1 MAAQPADLNAL
12 TELFNHSVRQAA
24 MRQMSIVDLFSAT
37 GQMQAAGQR
46 PMANELYKHWIAH
59 NSDSPLAHAVYFNYG
74 VGLTDVRDLA
84 GAINAFREAIRLK
97 PDFLPPYINLGR
109 ALEDSGQ
116 GGRAVQQWLALCQR
130 LPDINGETVGHKLTA
145 FHQSARV
152 LEGGNMDAPAE
163 DALRQSLDID
173 CNQPEAVQHYIS
185 LRQRQCKWP
194 VIAPWERVSRKALL
208 KSISSLSLSNLA
220 DDPMFQLAR
229 AYHYA
234 RHHIGMPKPM
244 AHLPAPKAEKRKIR
258 IGYISSDLRE
268 HAVGFAM
275 TDVMEQHDREN
286 FEIYAYYCGISR
298 TDATQQRTMKA
309 VDHWFDINGLD
320 DDTAAAKIKADGID
334 ILIDLNGYTKDAR
347 TKVFARR
354 PAPINVNWFGF
365 PGTMGTPYHHYIIAD
380 ETIIPKGQEK
390 YYSEKVMRLPCY
402 QPNDRKRVVSQR
414 KPTRAEAGLPENAFV
429 YCSLNGSQKIT
440 PRTFQRWMA
449 VLARVP
455 NSVLWLLSAGNGAD
469 DALKKAAQ
477 EMGVDSKR
485 LVFAGK
491 MPNPDHL
498 ARYQLADLFLDNLP
512 YGAHTTGADSLWMNV
527 PILTLPGR
535 SFAARVCASL
545 VRAAGVPELECSS
558 AQEYIDRAVEYA
570 MNSEKL
576 KAVKAKLAANRD
588 TCTLFDTP
596 KLVRNLEEL
605 YRDMWAEYQRG
616 ELPKPDL
623 RNMDIYH
630 DIAVELE
637 VENMDALS
645 DEQYEALYNEKL
657 AERHAS
663 YPVESD
669 VRMWSGEE
677 PEAKPAASSAAK
689 SRRAVA

>member
-1 MAAQPADLNAL
+1 MAGQAADLNAL
-12 TELFNHSVRQAA
+12 TELFNQSLRRAV
-24 MRQMSIVDLFSAT
+24 MGQMSIVDLF
-37 GQMQAAGQR
+37 GAAGQLQGGGQKQ
-46 PMANELYKHWIAH
+46 MANELYKTWIAH
-59 NSDSPLAHAVYFNYG
+59 NSENPLAHAVYFNYG

-116 GGRAVQQWLALCQR
+116 GGRAVQQWMALCQR

-145 FHQSARV
+145 FHQAARV
-152 LEGGNMDAPAE
+152 LEAGNLDAQAE
-163 DALRQSLDID
+163 EALRQSLDID
-173 CNQPEAVQHYIS
+173 CNQIEATQHYIS

-208 KSISSLSLSNLA
+208 KGISSLSLSNLA
-220 DDPMFQLAR
+220 DDPMFQLAK
-229 AYHYA
+229 AYSYA
-234 RHHIGMPKPM
+234 KHHIGMPK
-244 AHLPAPKAEKRKIR
+244 AIEHLPAPKAEKRKIR
-258 IGYISSDLRE
+258 IGYVSSDLRE

-275 TDVMEQHDREN
+275 TDVIEQHDRDS
-286 FEIYAYYCGISR
+286 FEIYAYYCGINR
-298 TDATQQRTMKA
+298 TDPTQQRTMKA
-309 VDHWFDINGLD
+309 VDQWFDINGID

-334 ILIDLNGYTKDAR
+334 ILVDLNGYTKDAR

-380 ETIIPKGQEK
+380 ETIIPKSDEK

-402 QPNDRKRVVSQR
+402 QPNDRKRTVSQR

-440 PRTFQRWMA
+440 PRTFERWMA

-469 DALKKAAQ
+469 EVLKKAAQ
-477 EMGVDSKR
+477 DAGIDPAR
-485 LVFAGK
+485 IVFAGK

-498 ARYQLADLFLDNLP
+498 ARYQLANLFLDNLP

-558 AQEYIDRAVEYA
+558 AREYIDRAVEFA

-596 KLVRNLEEL
+596 KLARNLEEL

-616 ELPKPDL
+616 ELPKPNL
-623 RNMDIYH
+623 RNLDIYH
-630 DIAVELE
+630 EIAVELE
-637 VENMDALS
+637 VENMDAIS
-645 DEQYEALYNEKL
+645 DEQYEALYLEKL
-657 AERHAS
+657 AARHAS
-663 YPVESD
+663 YPIEPD
-669 VRMWSGEE
+669 VRMWSGDE
-677 PEAKPAASSAAK
+677 PEAKPAAAP
-689 SRRAVA
+689 RRAVA

>member
-1 MAAQPADLNAL
+1 
-12 TELFNHSVRQAA
+12 
-24 MRQMSIVDLFSAT
+24 MRQMSIVDLFAAT
-37 GQMQAAGQR
+37 GQLQQAGQKA
-46 PMANELYKHWIAH
+46 MANELYKHWIAH
-59 NSDSPLAHAVYFNYG
+59 NPDNPLVHAVYFNHG

-84 GAINAFREAIRLK
+84 GAINVFREAIRLK

-116 GGRAVQQWLALCQR
+116 GGRAVQQWMALCQR
-130 LPDINGETVGHKLTA
+130 LPDIVGETVGHKLIA

-152 LEGGNMDAPAE
+152 LEAGNFDAAAE

-173 CNQPEAVQHYIS
+173 CNQVEATQHYIS

-208 KSISSLSLSNLA
+208 KGISSLSLSNLA
-220 DDPMFQLAR
+220 DDPMFQLAK
-229 AYHYA
+229 AYQYA
-234 RHHIGMPKPM
+234 KHQIGMPKPVQ
-244 AHLPAPKAEKRKIR
+244 HLPAPKAEKRKLR
-258 IGYISSDLRE
+258 IGYVSSDLRE

-275 TDVMEQHDREN
+275 TDVIEQHDREN

-298 TDATQQRTMKA
+298 TDATQQRTMKS
-309 VDHWFDINGLD
+309 VDQWFDINGID

-390 YYSEKVMRLPCY
+390 YYSEKVVRLPCY

-414 KPTRAEAGLPENAFV
+414 KPTRAEAGLPESAFV

-449 VLARVP
+449 ILGRVP

-469 DALKKAAQ
+469 DVLKKAAQ
-477 EMGVDSKR
+477 DMGIDPAR
-485 LVFAGK
+485 IVFAAK
-491 MPNPDHL
+491 MANPDHL

-545 VRAAGVPELECSS
+545 VRAAGVPEMECSS
-558 AQEYIDRAVEYA
+558 AEEYIDRAVEYA

-596 KLVRNLEEL
+596 KLARNLEEL

-616 ELPKPDL
+616 ELPKPNL
-623 RNMDIYH
+623 RNLDIYH

-637 VENMDALS
+637 VENMDLLS
-645 DEQYEALYNEKL
+645 DEEYEALYFEKL

-663 YPVESD
+663 YPIEAD
-669 VRMWSGEE
+669 VRMLDGEGTE
-677 PEAKPAASSAAK
+677 
-689 SRRAVA
+689 RARSEEHTSELQSH

>member
-1 MAAQPADLNAL
+1 MAGQAADLNAL
-12 TELFNHSVRQAA
+12 TELFNQSLRRAV
-24 MRQMSIVDLFSAT
+24 MGQMSIVDLF
-37 GQMQAAGQR
+37 GAAGQLQGGGQKQ
-46 PMANELYKHWIAH
+46 MANELYKTWIAH
-59 NSDSPLAHAVYFNYG
+59 NSENPLAHAVYFNYG

-116 GGRAVQQWLALCQR
+116 GGRAVQQWMALCQR

-145 FHQSARV
+145 FHQAARV
-152 LEGGNMDAPAE
+152 LEAGNLDAQAE
-163 DALRQSLDID
+163 EALRQSLDID
-173 CNQPEAVQHYIS
+173 CNQIEATQHYIS

-208 KSISSLSLSNLA
+208 KGISSLSLSNLA
-220 DDPMFQLAR
+220 DDPMFQLAK
-229 AYHYA
+229 AYSYA
-234 RHHIGMPKPM
+234 KHHIGMPK
-244 AHLPAPKAEKRKIR
+244 AIEHLPAPKAEKRKIR
-258 IGYISSDLRE
+258 IGYVSSDLRE

-275 TDVMEQHDREN
+275 TDVIEQHDRDS
-286 FEIYAYYCGISR
+286 FEIYAYYCGINR
-298 TDATQQRTMKA
+298 TDPTQQRTMKA
-309 VDHWFDINGLD
+309 VDQWFDINGID

-334 ILIDLNGYTKDAR
+334 ILVDLNGYTKDAR

-380 ETIIPKGQEK
+380 ETIIPKSDEK

-402 QPNDRKRVVSQR
+402 QPNDRKRTVSQR

-440 PRTFQRWMA
+440 PRTFERWMA

-469 DALKKAAQ
+469 EVLKKAAQ
-477 EMGVDSKR
+477 DAGIDPAR
-485 LVFAGK
+485 IVFAGK

-498 ARYQLADLFLDNLP
+498 ARYQLANLFLDNLP

-558 AQEYIDRAVEYA
+558 AREYIDRAVEFA

-596 KLVRNLEEL
+596 KLARNLEEL

-616 ELPKPDL
+616 ELPKPNL
-623 RNMDIYH
+623 RNLDIYH
-630 DIAVELE
+630 EIAVELE
-637 VENMDALS
+637 VENMDAIS
-645 DEQYEALYNEKL
+645 DEQYEALYLEKL
-657 AERHAS
+657 AARHAS
-663 YPVESD
+663 YPIEPD
-669 VRMWSGEE
+669 VRMWSADE
-677 PEAKPAASSAAK
+677 PEAKPAAAP
-689 SRRAVA
+689 RRAVA

>member
-1 MAAQPADLNAL
+1 MAGQTADLNAL
-12 TELFNHSVRQAA
+12 TELFNQSLRRAA
-24 MRQMSIVDLFSAT
+24 MRQMSIVDLFSA
-37 GQMQAAGQR
+37 AGQLQGSGQKQ
-46 PMANELYKHWIAH
+46 MANELYKTWIAH
-59 NSDSPLAHAVYFNYG
+59 NSENPLAHAVYFNYG

-109 ALEDSGQ
+109 ALEYSGQ
-116 GGRAVQQWLALCQR
+116 GGRAVQQWMALWQR

-145 FHQSARV
+145 FHQAARV
-152 LEGGNMDAPAE
+152 LEAGNLDAQAE
-163 DALRQSLDID
+163 EALRQSLDID
-173 CNQPEAVQHYIS
+173 CNQIEATQHYIS

-208 KSISSLSLSNLA
+208 KGISSLSLSNLA
-220 DDPMFQLAR
+220 DDPMFQLAK
-229 AYHYA
+229 AYNYA
-234 RHHIGMPKPM
+234 KHHIGMPK
-244 AHLPAPKAEKRKIR
+244 AIQHLPAPKAEKRKIR
-258 IGYISSDLRE
+258 IGYVSSDLRE

-275 TDVMEQHDREN
+275 TDVIEQHDRDS

-298 TDATQQRTMKA
+298 TDPTQQRTMKA
-309 VDHWFDINGLD
+309 VDQWFDINSID

-334 ILIDLNGYTKDAR
+334 ILVDLNGYTKDAR

-380 ETIIPKGQEK
+380 ETIIPKGDEK

-402 QPNDRKRVVSQR
+402 QPNDRKRTVSQR

-440 PRTFQRWMA
+440 PRTFERWMA

-469 DALKKAAQ
+469 EVLKKAAQ
-477 EMGVDSKR
+477 DAGIDPAR
-485 LVFAGK
+485 IVFAGK

-498 ARYQLADLFLDNLP
+498 ARYQLANLFLDNLP

-558 AQEYIDRAVEYA
+558 AQEYIDRAVEFA

-596 KLVRNLEEL
+596 KLARNLEEL

-616 ELPKPDL
+616 ELPKPNL
-623 RNMDIYH
+623 RNLDIYY

-637 VENMDALS
+637 VENMDAVS
-645 DEQYEALYNEKL
+645 DEQYEALYLEKL
-657 AERHAS
+657 AARHAS
-663 YPVESD
+663 YPIEAD
-669 VRMWSGEE
+669 VRMWSGGE
-677 PEAKPAASSAAK
+677 PEAKPAAK
-689 SRRAVA
+689 PRRAVA

>member
-1 MAAQPADLNAL
+1 MADQTADLNAL
-12 TELFNHSVRQAA
+12 TELFNQSIHQAT

-37 GQMQAAGQR
+37 GRLQSSGQR

-59 NSDSPLAHAVYFNYG
+59 NSENPLVHAVYFNYG

-84 GAINAFREAIRLK
+84 GAINAFREAIRLR

-130 LPDINGETVGHKLTA
+130 LPDVNGETVGHKLTS
-145 FHQSARV
+145 FHQAARV
-152 LEGGNMDAPAE
+152 LEAGNLDAPAE

-208 KSISSLSLSNLA
+208 KSVSSLSLANLA

-229 AYHYA
+229 AYQYA
-234 RHHIGMPKPM
+234 RHHIGMPKPVQ
-244 AHLPAPKAEKRKIR
+244 HLPAPKAEKRKIR
-258 IGYISSDLRE
+258 IGYVSSDLRE

-275 TDVMEQHDREN
+275 TDVIEQHDRDS
-286 FEIYAYYCGISR
+286 FEIYAYYCGINR

-309 VDHWFDINGLD
+309 VDQWFDINGLD

-334 ILIDLNGYTKDAR
+334 ILVDLNGYTKDAR

-380 ETIIPKGQEK
+380 ETIIPKGDEK

-402 QPNDRKRVVSQR
+402 QPNDRKRTVSQR

-469 DALKKAAQ
+469 DVLKKAAQ
-477 EMGVDSKR
+477 EMGVDPAR

-545 VRAAGVPELECSS
+545 VRAAGVPELECST
-558 AQEYIDRAVEYA
+558 AQEYIDRAVEFA

-596 KLVRNLEEL
+596 KLARNLEEL

-623 RNMDIYH
+623 RNLDIYH
-630 DIAVELE
+630 EISVELE

-645 DEQYEALYNEKL
+645 DEQYEALYHEKL

-663 YPVESD
+663 YPIERD

-677 PEAKPAASSAAK
+677 PEAKPAANPVANPS
-689 SRRAVA
+689 RAVA

>member
-1 MAAQPADLNAL
+1 MAGQTADLNAL
-12 TELFNHSVRQAA
+12 TDLYNQSLRRAG
-24 MRQMSIVDLFSAT
+24 MRQMSIIDLFGAA
-37 GQMQAAGQR
+37 GQFQAAGQR

-59 NSDSPLAHAVYFNYG
+59 NPDNPLAHAVYFNYG

-97 PDFLPPYINLGR
+97 PEFQPPYINLGR

-116 GGRAVQQWLALCQR
+116 GGRAVQQWMAFCAR
-130 LPDINGETVGHKLTA
+130 LPDIHGEAVGHKITA
-145 FHQSARV
+145 LQQSARV
-152 LEGGNMDAPAE
+152 LEQGNLDAPAE
-163 DALRQSLDID
+163 DALRQCLDID
-173 CNQPEAVQHYIS
+173 SHQVEATQHYIS

-194 VIAPWERVSRKALL
+194 VIAPWERVSRKSLL
-208 KSISSLSLSNLA
+208 SGISSLSLANLA

-229 AYHYA
+229 AYTYA
-234 RHHIGMPKPM
+234 RHHIGTPKPIQ
-244 AHLPAPKAEKRKIR
+244 HLPAPKAEKRKIR
-258 IGYISSDLRE
+258 IGYVSSDLRE

-275 TDVMEQHDREN
+275 TDVIEQHDREN
-286 FEIYAYYCGISR
+286 FEIYAYYCGINR

-380 ETIIPKGQEK
+380 ETIIPKGDEK

-402 QPNDRKRVVSQR
+402 QPNDRKRTVSPR
-414 KPTRAEAGLPENAFV
+414 KPTRAEAALPENAFV
-429 YCSLNGSQKIT
+429 YCSLNGTQKIT
-440 PRTFQRWMA
+440 PRTFQRWMS

-469 DALKKAAQ
+469 DLLKKVAL
-477 EMGVDSKR
+477 EMGVDPSR
-485 LVFAGK
+485 IVFAGK

-527 PILTLPGR
+527 PILTLTGR

-545 VRAAGVPELECSS
+545 VRAAGVPELECSN

-576 KAVKAKLAANRD
+576 KAVKAKIAANRD

-596 KLVRNLEEL
+596 KLARNLEEL

-623 RNMDIYH
+623 RNLDIYQ

-645 DEQYEALYNEKL
+645 DEQYEALYHEKL

-663 YPVESD
+663 YPIERD
-669 VRMWSGEE
+669 IRMWSGEE
-677 PEAKPAASSAAK
+677 PEAKPAAK
-689 SRRAVA
+689 PRRAVA